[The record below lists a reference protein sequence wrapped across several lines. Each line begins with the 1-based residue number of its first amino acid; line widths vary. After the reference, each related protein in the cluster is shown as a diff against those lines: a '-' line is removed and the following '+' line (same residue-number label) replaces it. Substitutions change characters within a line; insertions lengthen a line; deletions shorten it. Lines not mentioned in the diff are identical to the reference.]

1 MQFSKIFLK
10 IIIHNQKSIVKDI
23 RLTPL
28 KKTVFSKSD
37 NKKRICTYRKTV
49 YANPL
54 LNIIYHFCE
63 VKPINIIVSQAFFRN
78 SGKIRCPQNYP
89 CNKTDSV
96 LNLPLQHCH

>member
-23 RLTPL
+23 RLIPL

-49 YANPL
+49 
-54 LNIIYHFCE
+54 
-63 VKPINIIVSQAFFRN
+63 
-78 SGKIRCPQNYP
+78 
-89 CNKTDSV
+89 
-96 LNLPLQHCH
+96 